1 MLTRSL
7 HTSSTDHNSHTCSIL
22 SPAHRLSPAN
32 ICSHEAQQCVPFVFH
47 RSHFCSIFTFTKP
60 SYASNFF
67 LHPSHNNSIC
77 PIFGPSLL
85 HNNAMNCKLARNIF
99 LVYITFLAPVKL
111 LIAGKPSQGDVSRGA
126 EKQARAKTKLP
137 FPGLFPHHHHPVS
150 FNCQNR
156 KTGQNRQKQA
166 KTGRD
171 S

>member
-1 MLTRSL
+1 
-7 HTSSTDHNSHTCSIL
+7 
-22 SPAHRLSPAN
+22 
-32 ICSHEAQQCVPFVFH
+32 
-47 RSHFCSIFTFTKP
+47 
-60 SYASNFF
+60 
-67 LHPSHNNSIC
+67 
-77 PIFGPSLL
+77 
-85 HNNAMNCKLARNIF
+85 MNCKLAWNIF

-156 KTGQNRQKQA
+156 KTGQNRHKQA

-171 S
+171 SSAKTEKLPFQGLFPQYHLDWSHRYPSSNKFLHHTSSKLAACLFLLIYFTNQGWWCQRNCCAL